1 MMNVAAVADV
11 TVFIVDD
18 VIVVAADDDIDADED
33 L

>member
-1 MMNVAAVADV
+1 MSNVAAVADV